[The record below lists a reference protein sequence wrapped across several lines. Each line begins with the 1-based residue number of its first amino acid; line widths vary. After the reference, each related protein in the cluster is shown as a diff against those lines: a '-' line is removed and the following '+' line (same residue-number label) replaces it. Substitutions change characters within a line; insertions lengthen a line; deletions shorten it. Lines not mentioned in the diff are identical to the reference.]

1 MPVLLGLT
9 KEITMEE
16 VLFTPAKLRA
26 FKDAYAKCTGDT
38 FTFEDNLFLKDY
50 AGYLIEYLDTRF
62 A

>member
-1 MPVLLGLT
+1 
-9 KEITMEE
+9 MEE

-38 FTFEDNLFLKDY
+38 FTFEGNMFLRDY
-50 AGYLIEYLDTRF
+50 AKYLIEYLDTRF